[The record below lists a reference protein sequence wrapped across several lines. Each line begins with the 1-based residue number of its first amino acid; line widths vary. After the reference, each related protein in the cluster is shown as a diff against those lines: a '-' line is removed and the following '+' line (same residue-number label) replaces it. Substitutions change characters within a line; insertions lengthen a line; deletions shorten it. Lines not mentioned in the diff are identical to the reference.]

1 MRKILFTKLTG
12 AGNDFILIDKNNDE
26 NLKLTPEIIKEL
38 CDRRFGI
45 GADGILTIADAENY
59 DFQMEYFNSDGTA
72 GMLCGNG
79 ARCAI
84 KYANKSGMITS
95 EKTNFVC
102 NDEKFSGEILG
113 GDLVK
118 FNLNPPTDLRQNIE
132 IDVQGKKIIASFVNT
147 GAHHVVIELGD
158 QNSNDQIF
166 NELNKFPVHEFGKE
180 IRYSSDFA
188 PLGTNVNFI
197 NTEKDKIVIRT
208 YERGVEQETLACGTG
223 SVAAAIISK
232 INKDI
237 KLPVDVL
244 TKGGDSLTVDFFIE
258 EGAISNVSLTGPAKI
273 VFNGEFQFKNNEDI
287 NG

>member
-1 MRKILFTKLTG
+1 MRNILFTKLTG
-12 AGNDFILIDKNNDE
+12 AGNDFILIDKKNDK
-26 NLKLTPEIIKEL
+26 NLILTTEIIKEL

-45 GADGILTIADAENY
+45 GADGILTIGDAENY

-84 KYANKSGMITS
+84 KYANETGRISS
-95 EKTNFVC
+95 QKTNFVC
-102 NDEKFSGEILG
+102 NDEKFSGEILND
-113 GDLVK
+113 DLVQ

-132 IDVQGKKIIASFVNT
+132 IDIQGKKICASFVNT
-147 GAHHVVIELGD
+147 GAHHVVIDLSD
-158 QNSNDQIF
+158 QNRNDPIF
-166 NELNKFPVHEFGKE
+166 NDLNKFPVHEFGKE

-237 KLPVDVL
+237 KLPVNVL
-244 TKGGDSLTVDFFIE
+244 TKGGETLTVDFLVDKD
-258 EGAISNVSLTGPAKI
+258 AISNVSLTGPAKI
-273 VFNGEFQFKNNEDI
+273 VFNGEFQFNNE
-287 NG
+287 

>member
-12 AGNDFILIDKNNDE
+12 AGNDFILIDKKNDM
-26 NLKLTPEIIKEL
+26 NLKLTPDIIKDL

-59 DFQMEYFNSDGTA
+59 DFQMEYFNSDGTE

-84 KYANKSGMITS
+84 KYANETGRISS

-102 NDEKFSGEILG
+102 NDEKFSGEILD

-118 FNLNPPTDLRQNIE
+118 FNLNPPTDLRKNIE
-132 IDVQGKKIIASFVNT
+132 LDVQGKKIIASFVST
-147 GAHHVVIELGD
+147 GAHHVVIDLGD
-158 QNSNDQIF
+158 QDNNDPIF
-166 NELNKFPVHEFGKE
+166 NDLNKFPVNEFGKE

-197 NTEKDKIVIRT
+197 NTEKDRIVIRT

-232 INKDI
+232 LNKEI

-244 TKGGDSLTVDFFIE
+244 TKGGDLLTVDFFIE
-258 EGAISNVSLTGPAKI
+258 KNAISNVSLEKKKKI
-273 VFNGEFQFKNNEDI
+273 VFNGEFQFINNEDI